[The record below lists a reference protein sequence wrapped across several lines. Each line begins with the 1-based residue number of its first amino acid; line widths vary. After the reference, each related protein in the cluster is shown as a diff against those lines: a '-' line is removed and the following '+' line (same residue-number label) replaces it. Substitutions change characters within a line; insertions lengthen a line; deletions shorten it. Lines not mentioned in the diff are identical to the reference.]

1 MANIFA
7 RSPYIIEVD
16 ESNVVG
22 SQLDLTFYYP
32 GTSPGTAQYT
42 LNKKIPASN
51 NLKMYY
57 DIAPYC
63 REYLKFTTRQSII
76 GTLPS
81 TSGIVAS
88 NNNQYV
94 LLRVQRYKETT
105 TGQFALLDT
114 TTNYC
119 FDGYGYYSEGSN
131 PTNAD
136 YIFSGSKYATLKEG
150 TYNYKYSALGN
161 PTTNADDRAG
171 ILGVYNASTLDSV
184 KYTDL
189 VTGSST
195 TFTTPFAA
203 GNTLYDVPSVWAGYY
218 ANGNKLEIW
227 QSIGSPSAV
236 LLGTW
241 NFKPVCE
248 PKYTPVMID
257 FVNKFGY
264 WQREFFYK
272 ASKNSISV
280 QETEYNLMQSNS
292 LSYSTLEGQRRAFNI
307 NGQESI
313 VCNTGFVDEGYSETI
328 QQILL
333 SEKILL
339 DNLPVTTS
347 TKSIDKIKGVNAE
360 KPINYQISFKYS
372 FDAINSVI

>member
-32 GTSPGTAQYT
+32 GTSPGTAQYV
-42 LNKKIPASN
+42 LNKKIPSSN

-76 GTLPS
+76 GTLPT

-94 LLRVQRYKETT
+94 LLRVQRYKENTNGT
-105 TGQFALLDT
+105 FTLLDT

-136 YIFSGSKYATLKEG
+136 FIFSGSKYATLKEG
-150 TYNYKYSALGN
+150 TYYYKYDALSN
-161 PTTNADDRAG
+161 PTSNADDRAG
-171 ILGVYNASTLDSV
+171 ILGVYNAASIDSV

-189 VTGSST
+189 VTGTST
-195 TFTTPFAA
+195 TITTPFAA
-203 GNTLYDVPSVWAGYY
+203 GNTLYDVPSVWVGYY

-227 QSIGSPSAV
+227 QNVSSPSPT

-264 WQREFFYK
+264 WQREFFFK
-272 ASKNSISV
+272 ASKNNISV
-280 QETEYNLMQSNS
+280 NNKEYNLMQSNS
-292 LSYSTLEGQRRAFNI
+292 LSYSTLEGQRSAFNT
-307 NGQESI
+307 NGEEKI
-313 VCNTGFVDEGYSETI
+313 TVNTGHVEESYNDTI
-328 QQILL
+328 QEIML

-339 DNLPVTTS
+339 DNLPVLLN
-347 TKSIDKIKGVNAE
+347 TKSIEKIKG
-360 KPINYQISFKYS
+360 INRNEPTSYTMEFKYS
-372 FDAINSVI
+372 SDIINSVI

>member
-32 GTSPGTAQYT
+32 GTSPGTAQYV
-42 LNKKIPASN
+42 LNKKIPSSN

-76 GTLPS
+76 GTLPT

-94 LLRVQRYKETT
+94 LLRVQRYKENTNGT
-105 TGQFALLDT
+105 FTLLDT

-136 YIFSGSKYATLKEG
+136 FIFSGSKYATLKEG
-150 TYNYKYSALGN
+150 TYYYKYDALSN
-161 PTTNADDRAG
+161 PTSNADDRAG
-171 ILGVYNASTLDSV
+171 ILGVYNAASIDSV

-189 VTGSST
+189 VTGTST
-195 TFTTPFAA
+195 TITTPFAA
-203 GNTLYDVPSVWAGYY
+203 GNTLYDVPSVWVGYY

-227 QSIGSPSAV
+227 QSISSGSPT

-272 ASKNSISV
+272 ASKNNISV
-280 QETEYNLMQSNS
+280 NNKEYNLMQSNS
-292 LSYSTLEGQRRAFNI
+292 LSYSTLEGQRSSFNT
-307 NGQESI
+307 NGEEKI
-313 VCNTGFVDEGYSETI
+313 TVNTGHVEESYNDTI
-328 QQILL
+328 QQIML

-339 DNLPVTTS
+339 DSLPVLLD
-347 TKSIDKIKGVNAE
+347 TKSVEKIKG
-360 KPINYQISFKYS
+360 INRNEPTNYTMEFKYAY
-372 FDAINSVI
+372 DIINSVI

>member
-16 ESNVVG
+16 ESSVIG

-32 GTSPGTAQYT
+32 GTSPGSAQYV
-42 LNKKIPASN
+42 LKKKIPSSN

-63 REYLKFTTRQSII
+63 REYLKFTTRQTVI
-76 GTLPS
+76 GTLPT

-94 LLRVQRYKETT
+94 LLRVQRYKENTNGT
-105 TGQFALLDT
+105 FTLLDT

-136 YIFSGSKYATLKEG
+136 FIFSGSKYTTLKEG
-150 TYNYKYSALGN
+150 TYNYKYSSSSN
-161 PTTNADDRAG
+161 PTSNADDRAG

-189 VTGSST
+189 VTGTST
-195 TFTTPFAA
+195 TISTPFAS
-203 GNTLYDVPSVWAGYY
+203 GNTLYDVPSVWVGYY

-227 QSIGSPSAV
+227 QNISSPSAT

-241 NFKPVCE
+241 IFKPVCE

-264 WQREFFYK
+264 WQREFFFK
-272 ASKNSISV
+272 ASKNNISV
-280 QETEYNLMQSNS
+280 EQKDYNLMQSNS
-292 LSYSTLEGQRRAFNI
+292 LSYSTLEGQRKSFNI
-307 NGQESI
+307 NGQEKI
-313 VCNTGFVDEGYSETI
+313 TVNTGYVAESYKETI
-328 QQILL
+328 QEIML

-339 DNLPVTTS
+339 DSLPVTLN
-347 TKSIDKIKGVNAE
+347 TKSIEKIKGINAE
-360 KPINYQISFKYS
+360 SPINYTMEFNYG
-372 FDAINSVI
+372 FDIINSVI

>member
-16 ESNVVG
+16 ETSVVG

-42 LNKKIPASN
+42 LKKKIPSSN
-51 NLKMYY
+51 DLKMYY
-57 DIAPYC
+57 DISPYC

-81 TSGIVAS
+81 TSAIAAS

-105 TGQFALLDT
+105 TGQYTLLDT

-131 PTNAD
+131 PTNSD
-136 YIFSGSKYATLKEG
+136 YIFNGSKYATLKEG

-161 PTTNADDRAG
+161 PTVNQYDRAG
-171 ILGVYNASTLDSV
+171 VLGVYNAASIDSV
-184 KYTDL
+184 RYTDL
-189 VTGSST
+189 VTGGTT
-195 TFTTPFAA
+195 TFSTPFAS
-203 GNTLYDVPSVWAGYY
+203 GNTLYDVPAVWAGYY

-241 NFKPVCE
+241 YFKPVCE

-257 FVNKFGY
+257 FINKFGY
-264 WQREFFYK
+264 WQREWFYK
-272 ASKNSISV
+272 ASKNNITV
-280 QETEYNLMQSNS
+280 QETEYNLMQSSS

-313 VCNTGFVDEGYSETI
+313 TCNTGFVEEDYSETI

-339 DNLPVTTS
+339 DSLPVTTS
-347 TKSIDKIKGVNAE
+347 TKNIDKIKGINAD

>member
-16 ESNVVG
+16 ESNVIG

-32 GTSPGTAQYT
+32 GTSPGTAQYV
-42 LNKKIPASN
+42 LKKKIPSSN

-94 LLRVQRYKETT
+94 LLRVQRYKENTNGT
-105 TGQFALLDT
+105 FTLLDT

-131 PTNAD
+131 PTNSD
-136 YIFSGSKYATLKEG
+136 FIFSGTKYATLKQG
-150 TYNYKYSALGN
+150 TYHYKIGAN
-161 PTTNADDRAG
+161 PTSTESDRAG

-189 VTGSST
+189 VTGGTT
-195 TFTTPFAA
+195 TFTTPFAL
-203 GNTLYDVPSVWAGYY
+203 GQTIYDVPTVWAGYY

-227 QSIGSPSAV
+227 QQISTFPV

-241 NFKPVCE
+241 IFKPKCE
-248 PKYTPVMID
+248 PKYTPINID

-264 WQREFFYK
+264 WQREFFFK
-272 ASKNSISV
+272 ASKNEISF
-280 QETEYNLMQSNS
+280 ESKDYNLMQTNS
-292 LSYSTLEGQRRAFNI
+292 LSYSTLEGQRSAFNH
-307 NGQESI
+307 NGQEKI
-313 VCNTGFVDEGYSETI
+313 TVNTGWVDESFSSTI
-328 QQILL
+328 QEIML
-333 SEKILL
+333 SEKILI
-339 DNLPVTTS
+339 DSLPVTVD
-347 TKSIDKIKGVNAE
+347 TKSLDKIKGVNAE
-360 KPINYQISFKYS
+360 SPINYTLTFNYA

>member
-16 ESNVVG
+16 ESSVIG

-32 GTSPGTAQYT
+32 GTSPGSAQYV
-42 LNKKIPASN
+42 LKKKIPSSTD
-51 NLKMYY
+51 LKMYY

-94 LLRVQRYKETT
+94 LLRVQRYKENTNGT
-105 TGQFALLDT
+105 YTLLDT

-136 YIFSGSKYATLKEG
+136 YIFSGSKYATLKED
-150 TYNYKYSALGN
+150 TYYYKIGAN
-161 PTTNADDRAG
+161 PTSTESDRAG
-171 ILGVYNASTLDSV
+171 IIGIYNAASIDSV

-189 VTGSST
+189 STGTST
-195 TFTTPFAA
+195 TFSTPFSS
-203 GNTLYDVPSVWAGYY
+203 GNTLYDVPTVWAGYY

-227 QSIGSPSAV
+227 QSIGTPSAV

-241 NFKPVCE
+241 YFKPKCE
-248 PKYTPVMID
+248 PKYTPINID

-264 WQREFFYK
+264 WQREFFFK
-272 ASKNSISV
+272 ASKNEVNINS
-280 QETEYNLMQSNS
+280 TDYNLMQSNS
-292 LSYSTLEGQRRAFNI
+292 LSYSTIEGQKQSFNH
-307 NGQESI
+307 NGEEKI
-313 VCNTGFVDEGYSETI
+313 TVNTGWVAENYSDTI

-333 SEKILL
+333 SEKILI
-339 DNLPVTTS
+339 NSLPVLPDV
-347 TKSIDKIKGVNAE
+347 KSLEKIKGVNAQE
-360 KPINYQISFKYS
+360 PINYKLTFKYG
-372 FDAINSVI
+372 FDTINNVI